1 MARVL
6 VISFS
11 DLGRDPRVDRQIEV
25 LRRRHS
31 VVAAGLAP
39 PRQSVAEFI
48 DISTPARRK
57 LARVVTLV
65 RLVGRRYDD
74 VYWKHPRSIAALE
87 RLRSVAPDVV
97 LANDL
102 AALPIALRLGA
113 PVVFDAHEHS
123 PTEGADWPLWRML
136 FGPCARWQVG
146 HYVPQ
151 VAAMTTVGRGI
162 ADAYERETGI
172 TAGIVTNAP
181 PRQDLTPTLVHDPVR
196 VLHHGAAHRGRG
208 LEEMVRLA
216 ELLDERFIVDFVLVE
231 GWPGYRDKLI
241 RRASGN
247 PRIRF
252 PPPVPMRR
260 IVAMA
265 NSYDVGLYVLHPA
278 NF

>member
-123 PTEGADWPLWRML
+123 PTAGGRLAVMADVVRPLRALAGRALRPTSCRYDHCGPWHCRCIRTRDRYYCGNRDQRASPARPHSDSGARSS
-136 FGPCARWQVG
+136 ASS
-146 HYVPQ
+146 
-151 VAAMTTVGRGI
+151 
-162 ADAYERETGI
+162 
-172 TAGIVTNAP
+172 P
-181 PRQDLTPTLVHDPVR
+181 PRGGTSRSWSGGD
-196 VLHHGAAHRGRG
+196 GATR
-208 LEEMVRLA
+208 
-216 ELLDERFIVDFVLVE
+216 
-231 GWPGYRDKLI
+231 
-241 RRASGN
+241 
-247 PRIRF
+247 
-252 PPPVPMRR
+252 
-260 IVAMA
+260 
-265 NSYDVGLYVLHPA
+265 
-278 NF
+278 